1 MNNLIKTEL
10 KEIKSISVF
19 LNNEDNELDKET
31 LEDTKESVKM
41 LLEQKSEQL
50 ELIFK
55 ELETKEKKCKEIS
68 DFYYRKSVE
77 TKEKNDALKKI
88 IMEIMENLG
97 TKKIETI
104 TGSFTV
110 RKNQAALVIDDESLI
125 PNQFITIV
133 QTNKIEKNEI
143 KKAIKNGED
152 IAGVHFENSESLL
165 IK

>member
-110 RKNQAALVIDDESLI
+110 RKNQAALVIEDENLI
-125 PNQFITIV
+125 PGKFKTIF
-133 QTNKIEKNEI
+133 QETKIEKKELKEALKKGEEI
-143 KKAIKNGED
+143 G
-152 IAGVHFENSESLL
+152 GVRLESSQSLL

>member
-77 TKEKNDALKKI
+77 TKEKNVALKKI

-110 RKNQAALVIDDESLI
+110 RKNQAALVIEDENLI
-125 PNQFITIV
+125 PGKFKTIE
-133 QTNKIEKNEI
+133 TKIEKKELKEALKKGEEI
-143 KKAIKNGED
+143 G
-152 IAGVHFENSESLL
+152 GVRLESSQSLL